1 MGYTRGQL
9 KGVAEKLR
17 EMQPASDMTVTTKT
31 AIRELMPE
39 LAAMQKRGFT
49 LAQIADALVSSGVN
63 VAVSTLKTY
72 MRRAGDD
79 AKTKARRPKAQRAN
93 PTKVV
98 KATPATNT
106 PATQSET
113 PNGTFKARADTEEI

>member
-9 KGVAEKLR
+9 EGVAAKLR
-17 EMQPASDMTVTTKT
+17 EMQPAGHSTVTTQA

-49 LAQIADALVSSGVN
+49 LTQIADALVSNGVN

-72 MRRAGDD
+72 MRRAGEG
-79 AKTKARRPKAQRAN
+79 AKSKARRPRAKRPDSK
-93 PTKVV
+93 PTAKVTSTTA
-98 KATPATNT
+98 KTTQPATPR
-106 PATQSET
+106 
-113 PNGTFKARADTEEI
+113 GTFTARADTEEI